1 MKHVSIYLLIVLLAF
16 NPSVRAQL
24 KAGDIKTFTLSN
36 GMKFLVMEDNSIP
49 NANMYLFFKV
59 GSRNEYTGITGISH
73 FFEHMMFNGAK
84 KYGHNQLDR
93 VEEFNGGTNNAY
105 TTENITAYTDW
116 FPASKLELIFDIESD
131 RMANLAFDTAIIES
145 ERGVVHSEWRTDFEN
160 SPWEPLSE
168 AVTATAFEQHPYHWP
183 VLGYESDILNW
194 EKTDLEKYFKTYY
207 APNNCV
213 AVITGNVTVAQVE
226 KLAKQYMEP
235 IPSQP
240 PPPPVHIVEPP
251 QTGERRVMV
260 QREVTTPYLMISYHV
275 PATKDSD
282 YYALDVLNQVLSKGH
297 SSRLYASL
305 VEQQQQATDI
315 GTSMS
320 YSFDPFTF
328 NIYAQCSD
336 SIKAT
341 DLEKAIYVEIDKIK
355 KDGITENELQ
365 KVKNSKLMSFYSE
378 VETINGKSNTVGDYE
393 VFFGDYKKMFDA
405 PAEYNKVTVADV
417 QRVANKY
424 FKKSNR
430 TVGILQTNVED

>member
-1 MKHVSIYLLIVLLAF
+1 MKALNICILFVLLVYGF
-16 NPSVRAQL
+16 KVNAQL
-24 KAGDIKTFTLSN
+24 KASDVRSFTLKN

-59 GSRNEYTGITGISH
+59 GSRNEHNGITGISH

-116 FPASKLELIFDIESD
+116 FPASKLGLLFDIESD

-160 SPWEPLSE
+160 SPWEPIGE
-168 AVTATAFEQHPYHWP
+168 AVTAAAFEQHPYHWP
-183 VLGYESDILNW
+183 VLGYETDILHW
-194 EKTDLEKYFKTYY
+194 KKSDLEKYFKTYY

-213 AVITGNVTVAQVE
+213 AVITGNVTFAEVE
-226 KLAKQYMEP
+226 RLAKQYMEP
-235 IPSQP
+235 IPAQP
-240 PPPPVHIVEPP
+240 PPPLVHNVEPR
-251 QTGERRVMV
+251 QNGERRVMV
-260 QREVTTPYLMISYHV
+260 QRNVTTPYLMISYHV
-275 PATKDSD
+275 PATRDSD
-282 YYALDVLNQVLSKGH
+282 YYALDVLNQVLSNGH

-305 VEQQQQATDI
+305 VDQQQLATDVST
-315 GTSMS
+315 GMA

-341 DLEKAIYVEIDKIK
+341 YLEKAIYLELDKIK

-365 KVKNSKLMSFYSE
+365 KVKNTKLMNFYSQ
-378 VETINGKSNTVGDYE
+378 VETINGKSGTIGDYE
-393 VFFGDYKKMFDA
+393 VFFGGYKKMFDA

-424 FKKSNR
+424 FRKSNR

>member
-1 MKHVSIYLLIVLLAF
+1 MKRFNIYLLVVFFIL
-16 NPSVRAQL
+16 NNSVKAQL
-24 KAGDIKTFTLSN
+24 KADDVKSFTLSN

-84 KYGHNQLDR
+84 KYGPKQLDR
-93 VEEFNGGTNNAY
+93 VEEFNGSTNNAY

-116 FPASKLELIFDIESD
+116 FPSSKLELIFDIESD
-131 RMANLAFDTAIIES
+131 RIANLAFDSAIIES

-168 AVTATAFEQHPYHWP
+168 AVTAEAFEQHPYHWP

-194 EKTDLEKYFKTYY
+194 KKTDLEKYFKSYY
-207 APNNCV
+207 APNNCIV
-213 AVITGNVTVAQVE
+213 VITGNVTLAQVE

-235 IPSQP
+235 IPRQP
-240 PPPPVHIVEPP
+240 MPPPVHIVEPP
-251 QTGERRVMV
+251 QNGERRAMV
-260 QREVTTPYLMISYHV
+260 QKDVTTPYLMISYHV
-275 PATKDSD
+275 PATKDTD
-282 YYALDVLNQVLSKGH
+282 YYALDVLNQVLSRGH
-297 SSRLYASL
+297 SSRLYAAL
-305 VEQQQQATDI
+305 VDQQQLATDV
-315 GTSMS
+315 GTGMG

-328 NIYAQCSD
+328 NVYAECND

-341 DLEKAIYVEIDKIK
+341 DLEKAVYVEIDKIK
-355 KDGITENELQ
+355 KDGITESELQ
-365 KVKNSKLMSFYSE
+365 KVKNSKLMSFYSQ
-378 VETINGKSNTVGDYE
+378 VETINGKSGSIGNYE

-405 PAEYNKVTVADV
+405 PAEYNKVTIEDV
-417 QRVANKY
+417 KRVANKY

>member
-1 MKHVSIYLLIVLLAF
+1 MKHACISTLILFLGL
-16 NPSVRAQL
+16 NISVNAQL
-24 KAGDIKTFTLSN
+24 KADDVKFFTLGN

-73 FFEHMMFNGAK
+73 FFEHMMFKGAK
-84 KYGHNQLDR
+84 KYTGIQLDR
-93 VEEFNGGTNNAY
+93 VEEFNGGTNNAF

-116 FPASKLELIFDIESD
+116 FPASKLELLFDIESD
-131 RMANLAFDTAIIES
+131 RMANLAFDTAVIES

-194 EKTDLEKYFKTYY
+194 KKPDLEKYFKTYY

-213 AVITGNVTVAQVE
+213 AVITGNVTLAQVE
-226 KLAKQYMEP
+226 KLAKQYMGP

-240 PPPPVHIVEPP
+240 PPPPIHIVEPP
-251 QTGERRVMV
+251 QTGERRIMV
-260 QREVTTPYLMISYHV
+260 QRDVATPYLLISYHV
-275 PATKDSD
+275 PSTKDKD
-282 YYALDVLNQVLSKGH
+282 YYALDVLNQVLSRGH

-305 VEQQQQATDI
+305 VDRQQLATEVFSDM
-315 GTSMS
+315 GF
-320 YSFDPFTF
+320 SFDPFEF

-336 SIKAT
+336 SVKAT
-341 DLEKAIYVEIDKIK
+341 DLEKAIYTEIEKIK
-355 KDGITENELQ
+355 KEGITEDELQ
-365 KVKNSKLMSFYSE
+365 KVKNSKLMTFYSQ
-378 VETINGKSNTVGDYE
+378 VETINGKSNTIGTYE

-405 PAEYNKVTVADV
+405 PAEYNKVRVADV
-417 QRVANKY
+417 QRVAAQY
-424 FKKSNR
+424 FRKSNR